1 MRIAVF
7 SRFPLFDVPRWKRIV
22 CERLLGSGAELL
34 VVYSRSSP
42 RDHLIGG
49 LHMSLDSPAAIRGR
63 IAAALAPGDR
73 DCEEVA
79 PSPGRARSSPSS
91 PVTLAR
97 WAGEHRVQVAKH
109 GKLSDEACL
118 EDVLRFAPDLAI
130 LLGADIVPADLV
142 RVPKLG
148 MINAHFGLL
157 PKYRGVNVAEWSIY
171 QDDPVGVSVH
181 LVDPGIDTG
190 DILLRMS
197 VPVRQGETLA
207 QIRSTQRSIATDL
220 LCAAVDAIA
229 LGTANPVTQRVE
241 EGRQYYRMHPVL
253 VQRVVRRLERGDYRW
268 LT

>member
-1 MRIAVF
+1 
-7 SRFPLFDVPRWKRIV
+7 
-22 CERLLGSGAELL
+22 
-34 VVYSRSSP
+34 
-42 RDHLIGG
+42 
-49 LHMSLDSPAAIRGR
+49 MSLDSPAAIRGR
-63 IAAALAPGDR
+63 IAAARAPNDR
-73 DCEEVA
+73 DREEVA
-79 PSPGRARSSPSS
+79 PSLRLGPSS
-91 PVTLAR
+91 PWSTLAR
-97 WAGEHRVQVAKH
+97 WAGERQVQVARH
-109 GKLSDEACL
+109 GKLSAAACL
-118 EDVLRFAPDLAI
+118 EDLLRFAPDLAI

-190 DILLRMS
+190 DIVLRMS